1 MYLLFLRVFNLKLA
15 GDNHEKHTKVT
26 QVFIQSNSPSNT
38 SNFLISLRCVTYYS
52 TLTVTSLIDTTTFPN
67 R

>member
-1 MYLLFLRVFNLKLA
+1 MHVFAIFTCFNLKLA

-26 QVFIQSNSPSNT
+26 QEFIQ
-38 SNFLISLRCVTYYS
+38 FLVMVISLSYLDVL
-52 TLTVTSLIDTTTFPN
+52 LTVL